1 MLSSMHASVLDK
13 QDPVGNAAV
22 HSDVQPS
29 IFLTEEHYKYVK
41 HKTKARI
48 CLPKKEYYEDK
59 LIT

>member
-1 MLSSMHASVLDK
+1 MHASVLDK